1 MSEESKIDPGHS
13 TSRQFLRMLGPTT
26 AALGLLLTV
35 IGFGSVLS
43 SIGSSEPP
51 RYFWCAFIGM
61 PLLFIGTAM
70 SMFGFL
76 GSFTRYVS
84 GEAAPVQK
92 DTFNY
97 LAHGTR
103 EGVKTLASAVGEG
116 LAEGIG
122 KDSQALKRCLS
133 CDHENDMDAK
143 FCKNCGSSLIQ
154 QE

>member
-13 TSRQFLRMLGPTT
+13 SSRQFLRILGPTM
-26 AALGLLLTV
+26 AALGLLLTI
-35 IGFGSVLS
+35 IGFGSLLS
-43 SIGSSEPP
+43 SFRSTEPP
-51 RYFWCAFIGM
+51 RYFWCGFVGM
-61 PLLFIGTAM
+61 PLLFVGAAM

-76 GSFTRYVS
+76 GSVTRYVS

-97 LAHGTR
+97 LAQGTR

-122 KDSQALKRCLS
+122 KDRQAVKKCLS
-133 CDHENDMDAK
+133 CDHENDSDAK
-143 FCKNCGSSLIQ
+143 FCKNCGSSLVQ

>member
-1 MSEESKIDPGHS
+1 MSDESKLDPGHS

-35 IGFGSVLS
+35 IGFGSFLS
-43 SIGSSEPP
+43 SFGSHEMP
-51 RYFWCAFIGM
+51 RYFWCAFIGL
-61 PLLFIGTAM
+61 PLLGVGVAM
-70 SMFGFL
+70 SQFGFL
-76 GSFTRYVS
+76 GSFICYVS
-84 GEAAPVQK
+84 GETAPVQK

-122 KDSQALKRCLS
+122 KDRQAVKRCLS
-133 CDHENDMDAK
+133 CDHENDSDAK
-143 FCKNCGSSLIQ
+143 FCKNCGSSLVQ